1 MEKSAMPTICIGV
14 PYWLG
19 ERQRPSAVD
28 VLKESGVA
36 RDFDA
41 EWIDITPNF
50 AAHPDPIAAVNRALA
65 EVIRAHPEHTPLVFA
80 ADCVAALGALKGLE
94 RHHPAILWYDAH
106 GDFNTWETT
115 PSGFLGGMPVAA
127 LVGRDNAALMAAI
140 GLAPFDERDVI
151 ITDARDLDPAE
162 GDNLRAS
169 GLTHLPDV
177 DALLTA
183 PLPERPLYVHVD
195 LDVIDPAE
203 MPAHVYLAPGGPT
216 TDQVAATLR
225 RVRRDAEV
233 VGVLFSLWDE
243 AKDGAALTRENA
255 LRVIRALRD

>member
-1 MEKSAMPTICIGV
+1 VT
-14 PYWLG
+14 
-19 ERQRPSAVD
+19 
-28 VLKESGVA
+28 
-36 RDFDA
+36 
-41 EWIDITPNF
+41 
-50 AAHPDPIAAVNRALA
+50 
-65 EVIRAHPEHTPLVFA
+65 
-80 ADCVAALGALKGLE
+80 ALGALKGLE

-140 GLAPFDERDVI
+140 GLTPFDERDVI

-162 GDNLRAS
+162 GANLRAS

-183 PLPERPLYVHVD
+183 SLPERPLYVHVD
-195 LDVIDPAE
+195 LDVVDPTE
-203 MPAHVYLAPGGPT
+203 MPAHTYLAPGGPT
-216 TDQVAATLR
+216 TDQVTATLR
-225 RVRRDAEV
+225 RVWCDAEV
-233 VGVLFSLWDE
+233 IGILFSLWNE
-243 AKDGAALTRENA
+243 AKDGAALTQENA